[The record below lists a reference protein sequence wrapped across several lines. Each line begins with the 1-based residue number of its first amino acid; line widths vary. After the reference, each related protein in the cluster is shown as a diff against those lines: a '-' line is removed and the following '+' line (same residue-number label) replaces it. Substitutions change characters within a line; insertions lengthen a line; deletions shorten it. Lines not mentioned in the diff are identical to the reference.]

1 MWHSATSSH
10 SSPEMGRYFNID
22 SSMSL
27 TSILNNLN
35 APSGNFL
42 HSVLS
47 HMHDH
52 QQPVPYH
59 VLLHMPLHIL
69 QHILMCLDLQLLYQ
83 NNSYVMTLLYRNN
96 RRIYLHVIII
106 SLITLAT
113 DALSDLWL
121 H

>member
-1 MWHSATSSH
+1 
-10 SSPEMGRYFNID
+10 
-22 SSMSL
+22 
-27 TSILNNLN
+27 
-35 APSGNFL
+35 
-42 HSVLS
+42 
-47 HMHDH
+47 
-52 QQPVPYH
+52 
-59 VLLHMPLHIL
+59 
-69 QHILMCLDLQLLYQ
+69 MCLDLQLLYQ